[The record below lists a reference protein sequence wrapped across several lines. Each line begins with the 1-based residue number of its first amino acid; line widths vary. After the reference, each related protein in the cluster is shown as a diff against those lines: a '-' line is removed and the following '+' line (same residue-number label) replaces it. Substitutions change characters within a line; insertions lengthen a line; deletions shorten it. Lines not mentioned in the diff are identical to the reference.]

1 MRVSRGEKVFYA
13 VNYLILALIGLS
25 CILPMIHILA
35 ISLSDSHAV
44 MSGKVLFW
52 PIDWTLKAYEQL
64 LVGTNIMDAFKN
76 NVTITVVGTALSM
89 IFTVLAAYPLSRRDM
104 YGRKMFTMAIVFTML
119 FTGGLIPNYLV
130 IKSLG
135 LIDTYGAIWLPGLVS
150 AYNML
155 VLRTYFQ
162 SQPVEMEEAAR
173 MDGCSEWRLLARI
186 VLPLAM
192 PVLAALTLFYA
203 VGYWNQFMS
212 VLIYMND
219 ASKYNMTVLVQQM
232 INSQSL
238 LREITT
244 LQPEDVKNMTP
255 ETIKSAGVFVL
266 IIPMLIIYPFLQK
279 YFVKGVMIGAV
290 KG

>member
-1 MRVSRGEKVFYA
+1 MRASKGDKLFYA
-13 VNYLILALIGLS
+13 INYMVLALVGLS
-25 CILPMIHILA
+25 CILPLVHIFAL
-35 ISLSDSHAV
+35 SLSSPQAV
-44 MSGKVLFW
+44 ISGQVVFW
-52 PIDWTLKAYEQL
+52 PIDWTVEAYKHL
-64 LVGTNIMDAFKN
+64 IDGTNIVEAFKN
-76 NVTITVVGTALSM
+76 NVLLTVVGTVSSM
-89 IFTVLAAYPLSRRDM
+89 VFTILAAYPLSRRDM
-104 YGRKMFTMAIVFTML
+104 YGRRFFSLAIIFTML
-119 FTGGLIPNYLV
+119 FTGGLIPNYMV

-135 LIDTYGAIWLPGLVS
+135 LIDTYAAIWLPALVS

-155 VLRTYFQ
+155 VLRTYFE

-173 MDGCSEWRLLARI
+173 IDGCNEWKFLIRI

-203 VGYWNQFMS
+203 VAFWNQFMN

-219 ASKYNMTVLVQQM
+219 TTKYNLTVMVQQM
-232 INSQSL
+232 IKNQSL
-238 LREITT
+238 LRELNT

-266 IIPMLIIYPFLQK
+266 VMPMLIIYPFLQK
-279 YFVKGVMIGAV
+279 YFVKGVMIGAI